1 MSEENAAI
9 SAVTVKLPPFWP
21 EDPEIWIQH
30 IEAQFHLRNITV
42 DATKFY
48 HVVAALDQQTARRIR
63 DTIRSATEGER
74 YTALKKRLLDTYGLN
89 ESERANRLLNLRGLG
104 DKKPSELMD
113 EMLALAEGHSTC
125 FLFKQL
131 FINQLPEMLQIQMAT
146 VVFEEPRAFAL
157 EADKFWRA
165 KSALDFL
172 DSSKV
177 NRLDTRVPSQQTS
190 VAQVEKKS
198 LRHKCISP
206 KQDGLCFYHARLGT
220 NAHKCVKPCNFQGNC
235 KADRQ

>member
-1 MSEENAAI
+1 M
-9 SAVTVKLPPFWP
+9 
-21 EDPEIWIQH
+21 
-30 IEAQFHLRNITV
+30 
-42 DATKFY
+42 
-48 HVVAALDQQTARRIR
+48 
-63 DTIRSATEGER
+63 
-74 YTALKKRLLDTYGLN
+74 N
-89 ESERANRLLNLRGLG
+89 ESERTNRLLNLRGLG

-190 VAQVEKKS
+190 VGQVEKKS

-220 NAHKCVKPCNFQGNC
+220 NGHKCVKPCNFQGNC
-235 KADRQ
+235 NADRQY